1 MKGYSIVS
9 NVMNNTVHF
18 IKMST
23 HPNLIYKFNILP
35 LKIPENYFVVL
46 NKLTTNFILRGK
58 GPRVFNVLL
67 KERDKVGR
75 PATPDFKT
83 YYKSTVNKRL

>member
-9 NVMNNTVHF
+9 NGMNNTVHF
-18 IKMST
+18 IKIST

-46 NKLTTNFILRGK
+46 NKLTPNFI
-58 GPRVFNVLL
+58 
-67 KERDKVGR
+67 
-75 PATPDFKT
+75 
-83 YYKSTVNKRL
+83 